1 MLQPIFE
8 DNGTIKVTLQSL
20 MIHSGRL
27 PCSQMLNR
35 SSNRQNSSLSPPNVK
50 SKEKGFMNVDLA
62 SSPKKVMVRTVVTPE
77 MKEHVFNMFTDYR
90 GRH

>member
-1 MLQPIFE
+1 
-8 DNGTIKVTLQSL
+8 

-35 SSNRQNSSLSPPNVK
+35 TSNRQHSSLSPPNVK
-50 SKEKGFMNVDLA
+50 SKEKSFMNVDLA

-77 MKEHVFNMFTDYR
+77 MEEHDVD
-90 GRH
+90 GL